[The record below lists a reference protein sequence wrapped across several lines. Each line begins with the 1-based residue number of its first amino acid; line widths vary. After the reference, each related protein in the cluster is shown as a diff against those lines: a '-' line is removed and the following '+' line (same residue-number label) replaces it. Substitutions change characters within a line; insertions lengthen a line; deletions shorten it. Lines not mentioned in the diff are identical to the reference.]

1 MTQLIALMSV
11 VSLAYIFA
19 KFIVDLIRGKFGS
32 PE

>member
-1 MTQLIALMSV
+1 MTQLIALIGISY
-11 VSLAYIFA
+11 LLA

>member
-1 MTQLIALMSV
+1 MTQLIALISV
-11 VSLAYIFA
+11 TSIFFLVA

>member
-11 VSLAYIFA
+11 IGISYLLA